1 MSLYDRFFNI
11 FVPKTIKYDLKTE
24 HIKERYEI
32 VTAINEAGEEVTL
45 EFPKAYKGIVSI

>member
-1 MSLYDRFFNI
+1 MSLYDKLLNI

-24 HIKERYEI
+24 HIKEGYEI
-32 VTAINEAGEEVTL
+32 VIAINEAGEEVTL